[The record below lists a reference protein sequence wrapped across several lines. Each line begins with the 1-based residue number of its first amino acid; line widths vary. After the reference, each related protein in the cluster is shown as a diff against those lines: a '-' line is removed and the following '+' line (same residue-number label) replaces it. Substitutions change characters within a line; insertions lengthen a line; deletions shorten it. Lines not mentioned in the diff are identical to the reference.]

1 MHFTAEERV
10 QFVTNW
16 DYYMILGTSIFVI
29 VTLVIF
35 FIHEIR
41 VVMIKDLKEK
51 YDYVTLYEIKNFWFT
66 MVSGII
72 AATFISN
79 TFMTD
84 WIVGKGWKWFA
95 GRTFL
100 TICLAILTYVLLTSL
115 IRIYYPRFMER
126 RLIRLRNKPRISP
139 AGNEMRKLSESEED
153 AHLEAG
159 QIAEEGSE
167 VHSVDYDVWI
177 DEKTGFKKI
186 EKYHSYQ
193 HAIECPDCG
202 YVTMKIHHEE
212 VTTAPTQIE
221 AGLLTK
227 FYRCTFCSHRERKEV
242 PLAKLSENV

>member
-1 MHFTAEERV
+1 MNLEERAL
-10 QFVTNW
+10 FVANW
-16 DYYMILGTSIFVI
+16 DFYMILATAFFV
-29 VTLVIF
+29 VATLVII

-41 VVMIKDLKEK
+41 VLAIKELKEK
-51 YDYVTLYEIKNFWFT
+51 YDYVTLYEIKNFWFA
-66 MVSGII
+66 MISGIL

-79 TFMTD
+79 AFMTD

-95 GRTFL
+95 GRTFI
-100 TICLAILTYVLLTSL
+100 TVCLAILTYVVLASL
-115 IRIYYPRFMER
+115 IRIYYPKIMER
-126 RLIRLRNKPRISP
+126 KLVRLRNKPRISP

-153 AHLEAG
+153 AHLEAD

-186 EKYHSYQ
+186 EKYHPYQ

-212 VTTAPTQIE
+212 VTAVATQTE
-221 AGLLTK
+221 SGRLSK
-227 FYRCTFCSHRERKEV
+227 HYRCTFCSHRERKEV
-242 PLAKLSENV
+242 PLAKLSANIY